1 MGVELS
7 HTPMLST
14 SDYPLGKDGLG
25 LLDTLLN
32 NLWEVC
38 HLQFVDFV
46 GDGVGGIFCGE
57 SYAGLGGM
65 LTGIE
70 FGVLAV
76 GGDA

>member
-46 GDGVGGIFCGE
+46 GDGVGGIFFGE
-57 SYAGLGGM
+57 SYAELGDM

-70 FGVLAV
+70 FVV
-76 GGDA
+76 HVVDCDA